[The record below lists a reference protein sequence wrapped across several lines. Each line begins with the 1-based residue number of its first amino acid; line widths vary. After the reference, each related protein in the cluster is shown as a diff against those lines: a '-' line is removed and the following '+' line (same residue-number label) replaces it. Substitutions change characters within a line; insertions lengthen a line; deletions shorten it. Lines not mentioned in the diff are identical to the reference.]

1 MDKPTNQ
8 HINKTPGSKS
18 DSFDQN
24 PLLKK
29 LRVIIQLEGKRII
42 DLFIAQKL
50 LPLYIGLKDFD
61 TSTEESIN
69 ILFEEYSWTERAEY
83 WFRHRLNYILNQ
95 HFPQRDISLEPKT
108 VDSHSPQF
116 KIKRRKIKE

>member
-8 HINKTPGSKS
+8 HINKRSGFQK
-18 DSFDQN
+18 DSFSQN

-29 LRVIIQLEGKRII
+29 IRVIIQLEGNRSI
-42 DLFIAQKL
+42 DIFLAQKF
-50 LPLYIGLKDFD
+50 LPLYIGLKTFD
-61 TSTEESIN
+61 TSTEESIKV
-69 ILFEEYSWTERAEY
+69 LFEEYSWTERARY

-95 HFPQRDISLEPKT
+95 HFPQRDISIEPKT

-116 KIKRRKIKE
+116 NINRRNIQK